1 MIFGAATL
9 ARLASLSAPSRRAR
23 GAAPATRARDAAEQ
37 LLADPAVAVAHP
49 HDKQVGVQIGRQKQ
63 ELVGDLRRRI
73 ALVHLRGNS
82 VPVQPPVHIEPAER
96 RDRGLPRPDGD
107 MNLCG
112 ALEDS
117 TKLGGGPPAS
127 SALPCWPRMSRSA

>member
-1 MIFGAATL
+1 MRHQDGHGQQHQ
-9 ARLASLSAPSRRAR
+9 R
-23 GAAPATRARDAAEQ
+23 RARDAAEQ

-96 RDRGLPRPDGD
+96 RDRGCRDQ
-107 MNLCG
+107 M
-112 ALEDS
+112 A
-117 TKLGGGPPAS
+117 T
-127 SALPCWPRMSRSA
+127 